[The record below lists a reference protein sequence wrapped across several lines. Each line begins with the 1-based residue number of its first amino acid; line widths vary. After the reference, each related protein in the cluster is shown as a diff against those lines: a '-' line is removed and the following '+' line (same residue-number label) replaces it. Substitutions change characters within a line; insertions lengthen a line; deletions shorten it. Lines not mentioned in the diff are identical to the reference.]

1 MSRPLAQLLPPDLPA
16 GATSP
21 QFGASNPAGSGPQ
34 GGHLTSMTNLKSLLQ
49 LPIKADQRGTK
60 DCCEMKDKD
69 KPVDSD
75 EDSVG
80 VNAGGPAG
88 AGGAPASGALR
99 PNSQSAFLG
108 PLLWE
113 RTLPCDGG
121 LFQLQYMD
129 LEEFLTENG
138 MGMHSN
144 GPSSTSAQIPSQ
156 SSQSAVP
163 NQSSQCPPTSPPPCS
178 SSSSSM
184 SSSSSS
190 SSLLGLETVQ
200 PQPPPPPPLPPQQQP
215 PGMMGGPECLHGGQ
229 AVPQDP
235 SPTSTCPPGPPGPP
249 AGANGS
255 SDIMVN
261 FDPDPA
267 DLALSSVPGQEAF
280 DPRRHRFS
288 DEELK
293 PQPMIKKA
301 RKMLVPNEQKDEK
314 YWCRRVKNNEAAKR
328 SRDARRLKE
337 NQISVR
343 AAFLERENAAL
354 RQEVADMR
362 KELGRCRNI
371 INKYESRHGD
381 LPLSLITTLTRF
393 DSEAANDVME
403 QLTCVSLQLW
413 EASFCLIYPH

>member
-1 MSRPLAQLLPPDLPA
+1 MSRPLTQLLPPELPA
-16 GATSP
+16 GASP
-21 QFGASNPAGSGPQ
+21 QFGAGNPSVTTPN
-34 GGHLTSMTNLKSLLQ
+34 GHPNSMASLKSLLQ
-49 LPIKADQRGTK
+49 LPIKADHRGK
-60 DCCEMKDKD
+60 DCCEIKDKE
-69 KPVDSD
+69 KPLDSD
-75 EDSVG
+75 EDSQGVG
-80 VNAGGPAG
+80 GVGGNG
-88 AGGAPASGALR
+88 AGSSVRPAT
-99 PNSQSAFLG
+99 QSAFLG

-113 RTLPCDGG
+113 RTLPGDTG

-138 MGMHSN
+138 MGCMPAG
-144 GPSSTSAQIPSQ
+144 GPGGSGSSASAQIPSQ

-163 NQSSQCPPTSPPPCS
+163 SQSSQCTSSAVSPPPCSSS

-190 SSLLGLETVQ
+190 SSLLGLDV
-200 PQPPPPPPLPPQQQP
+200 PPPPPPPPQ
-215 PGMMGGPECLHGGQ
+215 GMLGGPECLHGGQ
-229 AVPQDP
+229 AVPPEP
-235 SPTSTCPPGPPGPP
+235 SSSSSSSCPPPPGQSNN
-249 AGANGS
+249 AN
-255 SDIMVN
+255 DVMVN

-280 DPRRHRFS
+280 DPRRHRFT
-288 DEELK
+288 DDELK

-301 RKMLVPNEQKDEK
+301 RKMLVPDEQKDEK

-343 AAFLERENAAL
+343 ASFLERENGAL

-371 INKYESRHGD
+371 LSKYESRHGD
-381 LPLSLITTLTRF
+381 L
-393 DSEAANDVME
+393 
-403 QLTCVSLQLW
+403 
-413 EASFCLIYPH
+413 

>member
-1 MSRPLAQLLPPDLPA
+1 MSKPPLTQLQPPDLP
-16 GATSP
+16 S
-21 QFGASNPAGSGPQ
+21 GASSPAGSGPPP
-34 GGHLTSMTNLKSLLQ
+34 GGQLTPMTNLKTLLQ
-49 LPIKADQRGTK
+49 LPIKSDQRGAK
-60 DCCEMKDKD
+60 DCCEMRDKD
-69 KPVDSD
+69 KPVES
-75 EDSVG
+75 EENSTSS
-80 VNAGGPAG
+80 NSGGPG
-88 AGGAPASGALR
+88 AQGGVPASGALR

-144 GPSSTSAQIPSQ
+144 GASSTSAQIPSQ

-163 NQSSQCPPTSPPPCS
+163 SQSSQCPPSSPPPCSSS

-190 SSLLGLETVQ
+190 SSLVGLENVK
-200 PQPPPPPPLPPQQQP
+200 PQPPPLPLPPPQPQQS
-215 PGMMGGPECLHGGQ
+215 MMGGPECLHGGQ
-229 AVPQDP
+229 SVPQDQ

-249 AGANGS
+249 TAANGS
-255 SDIMVN
+255 SSEVMVN

-314 YWCRRVKNNEAAKR
+314 YWNRRVKNNEAAKR

-343 AAFLERENAAL
+343 AAFLERENGAL

-371 INKYESRHGD
+371 INKYENRHGD
-381 LPLSLITTLTRF
+381 L
-393 DSEAANDVME
+393 
-403 QLTCVSLQLW
+403 
-413 EASFCLIYPH
+413 